1 MLTGGRIRVGRKHD
15 RRLYR
20 WVETPGRRVE
30 NPYAL
35 ALMEHVRNWLLPII
49 LGAGWIALLPVL
61 AKSPEL
67 SMSNE
72 ELVAAAAASV
82 VAAVALG
89 FRRRAP
95 VTTLAVITAVL
106 VIGRLATPP
115 LGLAVLPV
123 DFVALYSVAV
133 RRTTAVSWRA
143 AGGLIVVQTLAS
155 LSMFGLSADFAA
167 DAVMNP
173 ITYLVILGAGQNRRR
188 RLAARDHAAQ
198 QVRDADARRLDAAAA
213 ERRRLAR
220 ELHDVSAHHLTSIV
234 VSGTAAER
242 LAGTRP
248 ELAAEALSYAADTGR
263 ETLRSLHQLV
273 AMLATGGR
281 EQSEPLSIR
290 IAGLADAFTR
300 LGQQVVVDV
309 TPDLTGPVAE
319 AVFGVVRE
327 SLTNTLRHAPGAAVR
342 VLVTHAGDRVD
353 VLVENGKATGTATSG
368 QGGQR
373 GVAGMRDRAEA
384 AGGTLTAGPGP
395 DGGWQVRAI
404 LPAGDAPPLPRPGV
418 RWQERWFGDFG
429 VLAAVTVPAVGG
441 TLILISEVA
450 GLDAATI
457 SLAILLAL
465 IPCLIL
471 LGRRDRPWT
480 VVAGIAVAAWLWP
493 LAIGLDWLPDA
504 LAPSMAF
511 TVFAPV
517 AAVYAVTV
525 YGGDP
530 ALGALSTLASG
541 GSAGLAAGVMV
552 MHIPSED
559 GPGFGLFVGGV
570 IAFFLILVLLACWLT
585 GVAVRRQATRRRDH
599 TGETLA
605 RLVYATEL
613 EVHTERQRIAAGLHH
628 SVLTRTHT
636 MITLAEAGRLADVTA
651 EARSALTA
659 MRELLATLDEDGTP
673 APRSPAEKEL
683 S

>member
-1 MLTGGRIRVGRKHD
+1 
-15 RRLYR
+15 
-20 WVETPGRRVE
+20 
-30 NPYAL
+30 
-35 ALMEHVRNWLLPII
+35 MEHVRNWLLPII
-49 LGAGWIALLPVL
+49 LGVGWLALLPFIPDDL
-61 AKSPEL
+61 EMP
-67 SMSNE
+67 MSDQQ
-72 ELVAAAAASV
+72 LVAAAAASI

-95 VTTLAVITAVL
+95 LTTLGVTTAVL
-106 VIGRLATPP
+106 LIGYVSAPP
-115 LGLAVLPV
+115 PGLAVLPV
-123 DFVALYSVAV
+123 EVVALYSVAV
-133 RRTTAVSWRA
+133 RCRIVVGWRA
-143 AGGLIVVQTLAS
+143 
-155 LSMFGLSADFAA
+155 FAA
-167 DAVMNP
+167 LNVVLTLTSVIVYGPGLEAIGDTVIN
-173 ITYLVILGAGQNRRR
+173 LVLHLAILNGGQRRRR
-188 RLAARDHAAQ
+188 RLAARDRAAQ
-198 QVRDADARRLDAAAA
+198 QVRDAEAHRQQAAAT

-242 LAGTRP
+242 LAATRP
-248 ELAAEALSYAADTGR
+248 ELATEALAYAAKTGR

-273 AMLATGGR
+273 AMLETGER
-281 EQSEPLSIR
+281 EQSEPLNAR

-309 TPDLTGPVAE
+309 TPELTGQVAD
-319 AVFGVVRE
+319 AVFGIVRE

-342 VLVTHAGDRVD
+342 VLVTHADDRVD
-353 VLVENGKATGTATSG
+353 VLVENGQATGTATSG

-384 AGGTLTAGPGP
+384 AGGALTAGPGP
-395 DGGWQVRAI
+395 DGGWRVRAS
-404 LPAGDAPPLPRPGV
+404 LPAEAAIALPQPGV
-418 RWQERWFGDFG
+418 RWQERWFADFG
-429 VLAAVTVPAVGG
+429 VLVAVTIPAVGG
-441 TLILISEVA
+441 TAGFISDEP
-450 GLDAATI
+450 GLDTATI

-480 VVAGIAVAAWLWP
+480 VVAGISVAAWLWP

-511 TVFAPV
+511 GVFAPA
-517 AAVYAVTV
+517 AAVYAVAV

-530 ALGALSTLASG
+530 VVGALSTLVAGASG
-541 GSAGLAAGVMV
+541 GLAAGVML
-552 MHIPSED
+552 MDIPSED
-559 GPGFGLFVGGV
+559 GPGFQLFVGGV
-570 IAFFLILVLLACWLT
+570 IAFFLIIVLLGFWVL
-585 GVAVRRQATRRRDH
+585 GFLIRQRRTRRRDH
-599 TGETLA
+599 AGETLA
-605 RLVYATEL
+605 RLVYATEVG
-613 EVHTERQRIAAGLHH
+613 VHTERQRIAAGLHH

-673 APRSPAEKEL
+673 APRTPAEKEL